1 MGFFSALKDA
11 AVEAN
16 EEAHGNRLLTETQ
29 STFACI
35 QRLDDR
41 LKNGIAV
48 GYLEIRAR
56 IVHEMLNWSKEG
68 RIKIGRQMQSQA
80 REKFDLDLIG
90 SYSKWLSGAWIESKE
105 RNSFKAQQAFELL
118 DGLAGVL
125 DNEIRGGT
133 QQEEIEMGFGYNTW
147 DQWLL
152 EFKKSAGRTNTKLSL
167 DKDNKSFIDFM
178 DQSPLK
184 RAFNDKVDPIG
195 LGRQFAQQF
204 DINSFGAR

>member
-16 EEAHGNRLLTETQ
+16 EDAHGNRLLTETQ
-29 STFACI
+29 STFACVE
-35 QRLDDR
+35 RLDDR
-41 LKNGIAV
+41 LKNGVAY

-56 IVHEMLNWSKEG
+56 LLQEMLNWSKEG

-90 SYSKWLSGAWIESKE
+90 SYSKWLAGAWIESKE

-125 DNEIRGGT
+125 DDEINNKH
-133 QQEEIEMGFGYNTW
+133 QQEETEMGFGYNTW

-152 EFKKSAGRTNTKLSL
+152 EFKRSAARTNSQLAL
-167 DKDNKSFIDFM
+167 DKDGKSMIDWM

-184 RAFNDKVDPIG
+184 RAFSDKVDPAG
-195 LGRQFAQQF
+195 LGKQFAQQY
-204 DINSFGAR
+204 DIKSFGVR